1 MLMITTRIAKSS
13 ADLNVGVFVS
23 QLLLEALENDA
34 GERRSEIRY
43 PFFTPVSIQ
52 LPDRLDKP
60 LSAFSREI
68 SSSGIGLIHSSVLK
82 PGPVTLVVT
91 RPKGGTRKIRTDI
104 RWCRAAG
111 EGWYFSGGKFL
122 HLES

>member
-60 LSAFSREI
+60 LSAFSRNLVQRHW
-68 SSSGIGLIHSSVLK
+68 SHSQLCDEAGARHTCGYETQGWNEEDSYRYSLVSRRRRRLVLQ
-82 PGPVTLVVT
+82 
-91 RPKGGTRKIRTDI
+91 
-104 RWCRAAG
+104 RW
-111 EGWYFSGGKFL
+111 
-122 HLES
+122 